1 MIGGIIGDI
10 LGSVYE
16 FNPEKMYDMIS
27 FSENADFTDDTVLSI
42 AIADAIMSDADFG
55 KTLYEYGNRYPD
67 RGYGGRFLE
76 WLESDNPQPYNSF
89 GNGSAMRV
97 AAVGWVANSKEEV
110 LELAK
115 KTALP
120 THNHPDGIEGAQAV
134 GLAIWLSR
142 NGYTKEEMRR
152 ELEKTFDYD
161 LSRSYQWL
169 QQNYEYDVTC
179 RGSVPEAIIAFFEST
194 DFTSAIRL
202 AVALGGDADTQ
213 ACIAGNIAEPFYEK
227 ISRNDC
233 RVLQKLP
240 EELREV
246 VSKFYDRYN
255 IVRVC
260 EI

>member
-1 MIGGIIGDI
+1 MPLCLMQI
-10 LGSVYE
+10 LV
-16 FNPEKMYDMIS
+16 KR
-27 FSENADFTDDTVLSI
+27 
-42 AIADAIMSDADFG
+42 
-55 KTLYEYGNRYPD
+55 LYEYGNRYPD
-67 RGYGGRFLE
+67 RGYGDRFLD

-97 AAVGWVANSKEEV
+97 AAVGWVASSKQEV
-110 LELAK
+110 MDLAK
-115 KTALP
+115 RTALP

-134 GLAIWLSR
+134 ALAVWLSR
-142 NGYTKEEMRR
+142 NGYTKEEIRR
-152 ELEKTFDYD
+152 ELENTFDYD

-169 QQNYEYDVTC
+169 QQNYSYDVTC

-194 DFTSAIRL
+194 DFSSAIRN

-213 ACIAGNIAEPFYEK
+213 ACITGNIAEPFYEK

-233 RVLQKLP
+233 SVLQKLP

-246 VSKFYDRYN
+246 VSKFYERYS